1 MKNLYENE
9 KLIKSFKFR
18 IEIERQ
24 SDIEYKEKL
33 LENLIV
39 FKKILRY
46 KKL

>member
-1 MKNLYENE
+1 MKKLIENE

-18 IEIERQ
+18 IGIERQ